1 MAESGLIGL
10 HGMDGNR
17 YYYDDDDDDDDDA
30 VAFTSCTF
38 DVTQAY
44 NHVQTSKSYRQHAL
58 AKASFFHTE
67 SFYILIS
74 YALFTFVI
82 MLFLTYITFVV
93 LNGPIL
99 ASFSLINAVNN
110 KICC

>member
-17 YYYDDDDDDDDDA
+17 YYYYYDDDGDDDDDA

-44 NHVQTSKSYRQHAL
+44 NHVQTSKSYRQHAFTL

-67 SFYILIS
+67 SFHILIS
-74 YALFTFVI
+74 
-82 MLFLTYITFVV
+82 
-93 LNGPIL
+93 
-99 ASFSLINAVNN
+99 
-110 KICC
+110 

>member
-44 NHVQTSKSYRQHAL
+44 NHVQTSKSYRQHAFTL

-67 SFYILIS
+67 SFHILICS
-74 YALFTFVI
+74 FYFCNYAIPDLHNFCS
-82 MLFLTYITFVV
+82 LKWAD
-93 LNGPIL
+93 P
-99 ASFSLINAVNN
+99 SFFFFN
-110 KICC
+110 KCSEQ